1 MIINNKN
8 LIKTIK
14 RVDLTTEQEA
24 NLNEISNIKNNL
36 NNKVDKIIGKQL
48 STEDYTSQEKTDLA
62 NLKTI
67 IGDNNSGLVKDVTDL
82 KNNGVSQDNINSAIE
97 DYLTQHPVQS
107 GATAEQAAQIATAYS
122 HSQSHHVAVS
132 DIPTK
137 TSQLF
142 NDSGFLTGISNEEI
156 KNANGY
162 RNCNLPKEIAKDIKV
177 YY

>member
-36 NNKVDKIIGKQL
+36 NNKVDKITGKQL

-67 IGDNNSGLVKDVTDL
+67 IGDNNSGLVKDVADL
-82 KNNGVSQDNINSAIE
+82 KENSSGSAGIPPEQLEQINTNKTNISTIQTSLNKKANSA
-97 DYLTQHPVQS
+97 DVYNKTQIDTKLSDIQS
-107 GATAEQAAQIATAYS
+107 GTLVLSDSVQQDTSIIAPY
-122 HSQSHHVAVS
+122 
-132 DIPTK
+132 
-137 TSQLF
+137 
-142 NDSGFLTGISNEEI
+142 E
-156 KNANGY
+156 
-162 RNCNLPKEIAKDIKV
+162 
-177 YY
+177 

>member
-24 NLNEISNIKNNL
+24 NLNEISNIKNNID
-36 NNKVDKIIGKQL
+36 NKVDKITGKQL

-107 GATAEQAAQIATAYS
+107 GATAEQAAQIEANKTAIGDENS
-122 HSQSHHVAVS
+122 GLIKEV
-132 DIPTK
+132 
-137 TSQLF
+137 
-142 NDSGFLTGISNEEI
+142 NDL
-156 KNANGY
+156 KNASGTFKN
-162 RNCNLPKEIAKDIKV
+162 I
-177 YY
+177 